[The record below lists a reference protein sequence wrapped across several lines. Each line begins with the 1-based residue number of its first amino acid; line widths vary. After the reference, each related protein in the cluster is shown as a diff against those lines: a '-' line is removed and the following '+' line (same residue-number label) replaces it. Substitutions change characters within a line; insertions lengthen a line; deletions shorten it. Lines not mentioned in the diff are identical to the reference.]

1 MTRGLPSLQSP
12 RLACALERADA
23 YSIVRSGGQS
33 HQAIRRCSWRKPN
46 DDGVTPISIH
56 NVALHDLKSVQMILP
71 AAQLSSLH
79 HERGARRRRW
89 HAVGAGRARRRWS
102 EPELARERLR
112 TPEPR
117 RLAADDQPRLVSGPS
132 ARSPALPDPQA
143 QWHHVLTL
151 IRVGLARKDDREED
165 EHPDGCS
172 LPRIHGV
179 RAAARRRT
187 PRPVLGARSRR
198 HRVRPPVTRWRGLTW
213 SGANST

>member
-1 MTRGLPSLQSP
+1 MRTRSFAAARSRTRRSAAALGGNQMTT
-12 RLACALERADA
+12 
-23 YSIVRSGGQS
+23 
-33 HQAIRRCSWRKPN
+33 
-46 DDGVTPISIH
+46 GVTAIIIH

-71 AAQLSSLH
+71 AARLSSPH
-79 HERGARRRRW
+79 HER
-89 HAVGAGRARRRWS
+89 RARRRWS

-117 RLAADDQPRLVSGPS
+117 RLAADDQPRPVSGSS

-165 EHPDGCS
+165 DHPDGRS
-172 LPRIHGV
+172 LPRTHGV

-213 SGANST
+213 SGASST